1 MVDFSLHIVSTTK
14 LMYWHKLSIC
24 HWEWVLKA
32 QPVECIHIAI

>member
-1 MVDFSLHIVSTTK
+1 MVDFSLHSYNK
-14 LMYWHKLSIC
+14 MYWQKLSIC